1 MPFLSNL
8 NFDGYIIREMG
19 RYYIYVYIPRETVT
33 TTGIVPV
40 SPDAL
45 WDADHASIQI
55 LFLGLVAID
64 LSHLAILGDYSYVP
78 LIRWT

>member
-8 NFDGYIIREMG
+8 NIIREMG
-19 RYYIYVYIPRETVT
+19 HYYIYVYIPRETVT

-45 WDADHASIQI
+45 WYADYASIQI
-55 LFLGLVAID
+55 LFLGLLAID
-64 LSHLAILGDYSYVP
+64 LSHLADNSYVP